1 MDFIKIIQEGKVDD
15 FKAKYSQKFGGEN
28 VNKILGDVSQKYLD
42 WIGKN
47 FDSVNFDENFP
58 KLAQALTKFEKTSTN
73 FPITDLYQYKSVD
86 EFFKAVDD
94 YDKRQRRDI
103 KRMEGGN
110 IVYDDG
116 RYFVVNPLTQQAS
129 CYYGKGTK
137 WCTASEGTSHF
148 QKYNEDGKLF
158 YILDRNAPTSNKF
171 YKVALLKKFDGD
183 KTFYDAV
190 DEPIRNGWLINTGDL
205 DKIMTTIDE
214 YMNVEYAEQLKIYAD
229 KELAIKER
237 EKNERLRTQRILQQR
252 REAAEERR
260 LDNWWS
266 LDDTACPEEGLKA
279 HALLNVLVDNAD
291 VDVMTNADRG
301 EIARLENEI
310 QRLQT
315 EYDNDEVP
323 RPELLDE
330 ISDLEDELDELTKK
344 IDVYNIIP
352 TGAYYDTQEF
362 EVIDSPEVEGRTYA
376 VGDEDEMESSARDY
390 VVQLIDDIGYEGFG
404 RGFISNHIDE
414 DAVIAYA
421 EDLYEQDVRESPESY
436 IDESERLLSKEQEE
450 EIQILKDKISNIKS
464 LIDRLDS
471 HMDED
476 NEDEV
481 QERIDGLNENIEEIN
496 DEITEIEENPDG
508 DYPEDEIEAAIESR
522 VKDVKYDVENF
533 MNEFGL
539 DIENY
544 IDKDSLVQD
553 VVDTDGYGHTLN
565 SYDGTADET
574 YVQDK
579 LYYVMRIN

>member
-86 EFFKAVDD
+86 EFLKAVDD

-158 YILDRNAPTSNKF
+158 YILDRKAPTSNKF

-229 KELAIKER
+229 KELAKKER
-237 EKNERLRTQRILQQR
+237 EKNERLRIQRINQQR
-252 REAAEERR
+252 REEAEERR

-266 LDDTACPEEGLKA
+266 LDDSACPEEGLKA

-301 EIARLENEI
+301 EIARIQNEI
-310 QRLQT
+310 DRLQA
-315 EYDNDEVP
+315 EYDNDEEV
-323 RPELLDE
+323 RGDLLDE
-330 ISDLEDELDELTKK
+330 ISDLEDKMDELTKK

-390 VVQLIDDIGYEGFG
+390 VVQLIDEMGYEGFSK
-404 RGFISNHIDE
+404 GFISNHIDE
-414 DAVIAYA
+414 DAVMAYA

-450 EIQILKDKISNIKS
+450 EIQILKDKISNIES
-464 LIDRLDS
+464 LIERLES
-471 HMDED
+471 HMDEE
-476 NEDEV
+476 NEDEI
-481 QERIDGLNENIEEIN
+481 QERIDELNENIQEMN
-496 DEITEIEENPDG
+496 DEITEIEDNPDG

-522 VKDVKYDVENF
+522 VRDVKYDVENF
-533 MNEFGL
+533 MNEFGM

>member
-158 YILDRNAPTSNKF
+158 YILDRKAPTSNKF

>member
-73 FPITDLYQYKSVD
+73 FPITDLYQYNSVD
-86 EFFKAVDD
+86 EFLKAVDD

-158 YILDRNAPTSNKF
+158 YILDRKAPTSNKF

-266 LDDTACPEEGLKA
+266 LDDPACPEEGLKA

-390 VVQLIDDIGYEGFG
+390 VVQLIDEMGYEGFSK
-404 RGFISNHIDE
+404 GFISNHIDE

-421 EDLYEQDVRESPESY
+421 EDLYEQDVRDSPESY
-436 IDESERLLSKEQEE
+436 IDESERLSSKEQEE

>member
-158 YILDRNAPTSNKF
+158 YILDRKAPTSNKF

-266 LDDTACPEEGLKA
+266 LDDPACPEEGLKA

-421 EDLYEQDVRESPESY
+421 EDLYEQDVRDSPESY
-436 IDESERLLSKEQEE
+436 IDESERLSSKEQEE